1 MSEPL
6 LSRFTPSLM
15 SAEALEAIFVQR
27 EALAQRLVELI
38 HESAQGESKQHT
50 LVVGPRGIGKT
61 HLVALIYHRLQADE
75 DLKKKLL
82 IAWLREEEW
91 GISSFLDLLLRVLSS
106 LRAEYGNS
114 GLEEVESFF
123 DLPPAE
129 AERRAGDLLVQYV
142 GSKSL
147 LLIAENLDEIFSGLG
162 LSGQKRF
169 RAFLQERGFVSI
181 LATSQSLFN
190 GVSLQT
196 SPFYGFFRVHHL
208 AELDHR
214 EAVQLLTRVAQL
226 TGKSDLAS
234 ALGTPEG
241 RARVRAVHH
250 LAGGNPRIYII
261 FSQFLTRDS
270 LDELVGPMIALL
282 DDLTP
287 YYQARMAWLSP
298 QQRKIV
304 ELLCDRRG
312 AVTVK
317 EIAKQCFVSQQSAS
331 SQLKTLRDAGYVL
344 SLPVGRES
352 YYEIREPLMRLCMEV
367 KKHRGEP
374 VRLLVD
380 FLRLWYSR
388 GELETKLAE
397 SAFQLGAVRE
407 SLLHAVKLSEANSVD
422 PRISACTEDLLQA
435 AEEMDF
441 GQVAQ
446 TSDEILAV
454 IGFRLGGKV
463 PESQSDAEAIQLA
476 LMGKAMCCLA
486 ENDWDGVLSNSK
498 IASSIDEANPGAWA
512 FLGNAHFLREE
523 WGESLGAHE
532 KALSLGFKSP
542 AVFFQ
547 ISKACQELGFR
558 ERAVNAAEDAVSR
571 DAESSRNWLR
581 LGEAMCHL
589 GRFEDGLKS
598 LDRALSLEPGS
609 EVALQWRFVA
619 LAGIGRIEEAIQSL
633 ERAFKISR
641 KVVPLDF
648 SSRERVAEFFY
659 GGEIEHYRLADAITS
674 WALRAEFNR
683 EKAVWKIVAVN
694 WVKVYQRIE
703 QLSILGVALVR
714 SALLFRD
721 SHNRD
726 AIEPWLA
733 AWKEAG
739 AGIAELEVPLKLL
752 EGAARFLETNDER
765 ALLELSSEERRVV
778 EALLAEPVGESSNNA
793 AA

>member
-15 SAEALEAIFVQR
+15 SPEALEAIFVQR

-38 HESAQGESKQHT
+38 RESAKGESKQHT

-61 HLVALIYHRLQADE
+61 HLVALIYHRLKSQE
-75 DLKKKLL
+75 DLKEKLL

-91 GISSFLDLLLRVLSS
+91 GISSFLDLLLRVLSA

-114 GLEEVESFF
+114 GLEDAESFF
-123 DLPPAE
+123 DFPPAE
-129 AERRAGDLLVQYV
+129 AERRAVDLLVQYV

-147 LLIAENLDEIFSGLG
+147 LVIAENLDEIFSGLG
-162 LSGQKRF
+162 SSGQKRF

-317 EIAKQCFVSQQSAS
+317 EIAKQCFVSQQSIS
-331 SQLKTLRDAGYVL
+331 SQLKTLRDMGYVR
-344 SLPVGRES
+344 SLPLGRES
-352 YYEIREPLMRLCMEV
+352 YYELREPLMRLCMEM

-374 VRLLVD
+374 VRFLID
-380 FLRLWYSR
+380 FLRLWYSQR
-388 GELETKLAE
+388 ELETKLSGNAFPLE
-397 SAFQLGAVRE
+397 SFRE
-407 SLLHAVKLSEANSVD
+407 SLLHALMSFESNDVD
-422 PRISACTEDLLQA
+422 PRIAACKEDFDRA
-435 AEEMDF
+435 AKEGDIERLAE
-441 GQVAQ
+441 V
-446 TSDEILAV
+446 SDEILA
-454 IGFRLGGKV
+454 ITGFRYGEEIVK
-463 PESQSDAEAIQLA
+463 DEADVVQLA
-476 LMGKAMCCLA
+476 LIGRAAVCLA
-486 ENDWDGVLSNSK
+486 ANNLDGMLSNSK
-498 IASSIDEANPGAWA
+498 MAVGVDDSAGNAWA
-512 FLGNAHFLREE
+512 VLGRAHLEREE
-523 WGESLGAHE
+523 WSESLAVSE
-532 KALSLGFKSP
+532 KALETGCESSI
-542 AVFFQ
+542 VFLQ
-547 ISKACQELGFR
+547 ISRASQELGLS
-558 ERAVNAAEDAVSR
+558 ERAMSAAEEAVSR
-571 DAESSRNWLR
+571 NPGSSSNWLG
-581 LGEAMCHL
+581 LGELMCCL
-589 GRFEDGLKS
+589 SRFEDGLRSVDK
-598 LDRALSLEPGS
+598 ALSLDPGN
-609 EVALQWRFVA
+609 EGALLLRCAA
-619 LAGIGRIEEAIQSL
+619 LVWLERSEEAIQFLPSSEKL
-633 ERAFKISR
+633 FYNGEPKRSRLRDAIISWAVRSVFKRQQAQWKKDAANWVRDSR
-641 KVVPLDF
+641 K
-648 SSRERVAEFFY
+648 
-659 GGEIEHYRLADAITS
+659 ADMLPS
-674 WALRAEFNR
+674 
-683 EKAVWKIVAVN
+683 
-694 WVKVYQRIE
+694 
-703 QLSILGVALVR
+703 LGVALVR

-733 AWKEAG
+733 AWKEAR
-739 AGIAELEVPLKLL
+739 AGVAELEVPLNLL
-752 EGAARFLETNDER
+752 EGAVRYLETNDER
-765 ALLELSSEERRVV
+765 VLLELSSEERLVV